1 MASFIE
7 SNAPWVQLVI
17 DNNIELN
24 VIEPG
29 IPFDSIPELSV
40 ESIPVQHR
48 EDFTD
53 AFAFKITGRKT
64 NNSLSDNTFQKI
76 ADGFKVYN
84 SYLNYNLLLS
94 LKCLFIL
101 SLNYILKKTS
111 LLMECMSLIWQC
123 MNVTSW

>member
-1 MASFIE
+1 MQDEGIPHFRKEAGSTKSIPTFVSKRMASFIE
-7 SNAPWVQLVI
+7 SNAPWLHLVI

-64 NNSLSDNTFQKI
+64 NNSFC
-76 ADGFKVYN
+76 A
-84 SYLNYNLLLS
+84 
-94 LKCLFIL
+94 
-101 SLNYILKKTS
+101 
-111 LLMECMSLIWQC
+111 
-123 MNVTSW
+123 